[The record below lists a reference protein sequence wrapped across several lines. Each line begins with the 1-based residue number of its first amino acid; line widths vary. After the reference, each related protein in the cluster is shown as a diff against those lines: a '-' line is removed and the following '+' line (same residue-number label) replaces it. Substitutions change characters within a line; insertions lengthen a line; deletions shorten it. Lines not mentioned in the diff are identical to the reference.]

1 MADLASLAAALRAQ
15 GQATF
20 RYGLGIGEPR
30 CTDDGWL
37 GVGLTDLDGRRTRV
51 VGVAVSQQ
59 IQRRWETM
67 PASGPINGAGL
78 AIVRRFLRRGAK
90 PQERRYDGL
99 EEARRRAPDAPWR
112 DRPLS
117 DDEGQRKRLVDPTW
131 TLDLLTATPDA
142 VRSLSEAEETEPH
155 VEAVLDPAAVT
166 ELVAWG
172 LDLRAH
178 DPRHADHV
186 HELTLHVALS
196 NGLPAQVGVC
206 MSKCRETVQPVW
218 HVLEFTAFGVDPDA
232 VDLWDAW
239 ARLSSQG

>member
-1 MADLASLAAALRAQ
+1 MAELASLAAALRAQ

-20 RYGLGIGEPR
+20 RYGFGLGEPR

-37 GVGLTDLDGRRTRV
+37 GVGLTDLGGRRTRV
-51 VGVAVSQQ
+51 VGVGVSRQ

-78 AIVRRFLRRGAK
+78 AIIRRFLRSAAK
-90 PQERRYDGL
+90 LQERRYDGL

-112 DRPLS
+112 DRPLP

-131 TLDLLTATPDA
+131 ILGLLTATPGA
-142 VRSLSEAEETEPH
+142 VRSLSEAEGAESH

-166 ELVAWG
+166 ELVPWG

-178 DPRHADHV
+178 DPGHADHV
-186 HELTLHVALS
+186 HELSLHVTLS

-206 MSKCRETVQPVW
+206 MPKRLETEQSFW
-218 HVLEFTAFGVDPDA
+218 HVLAFTAFGVDPDA

-239 ARLSSQG
+239 ARLSSRA